1 MSLESQEL
9 YYYFTAKPFTLD
21 TAAQGKVEVGESS
34 APIDKNL
41 LKRLDRFDEFLRKS
55 QCLNKQGGLDYN
67 KLYMFPDMQLPVG
80 FKTPKFSKYDGTGTP
95 RHISK
100 YLQTN

>member
-41 LKRLDRFDEFLRKS
+41 LKRLNRFDEFIRKS
-55 QCLNKQGGLDYN
+55 QGLNKQGGFDYN
-67 KLYMFPDMQLPVG
+67 ELCLFPNMQLSVG
-80 FKTPKFSKYDGTGTP
+80 FKTPKFIKYDGTSNPKT
-95 RHISK
+95 H
-100 YLQTN
+100 L